1 MGIGNT
7 TSAAALMHK
16 LTGLAAAECVGAGT
30 GLSPEGVLR
39 KQRVIEAANERHA
52 GVTEPLEVLATFG
65 GFEIAMMTGA
75 MLQAAAL
82 RKTLLIDGFIV
93 SAALLVA
100 SRIAPAI
107 LDYCVF
113 AHCSDEAGHRRML
126 EQLGARPAAPA
137 GHAPGRRHRRRARAA
152 AAARGRQLPE
162 RDGDLRFRQRQRKV
176 RNRIGDKTKMQQV
189 RLFFIAL
196 QFFTRLPIPAWVGFE
211 ASWLQHAS
219 RYFPLVG
226 CVVAAVAAAVYFAA
240 ALVLPAPVAA
250 VLSTAASIYLT
261 GAFHEDG
268 FADACDGLGG
278 GMTRERALEIMKDS
292 RVGAYGAIGIVCML
306 AAKLSALA
314 MLPPRVAVGA
324 LFLAHPLSRLAAAS
338 LIWKLDYVRDEG
350 KAKPLAQQMTA
361 AEFAIA
367 ALTALLPAP
376 ALLAAGWI
384 SPAAVLAR
392 CWPH

>member
-1 MGIGNT
+1 
-7 TSAAALMHK
+7 
-16 LTGLAAAECVGAGT
+16 
-30 GLSPEGVLR
+30 
-39 KQRVIEAANERHA
+39 
-52 GVTEPLEVLATFG
+52 
-65 GFEIAMMTGA
+65 
-75 MLQAAAL
+75 
-82 RKTLLIDGFIV
+82 
-93 SAALLVA
+93 
-100 SRIAPAI
+100 
-107 LDYCVF
+107 
-113 AHCSDEAGHRRML
+113 
-126 EQLGARPAAPA
+126 
-137 GHAPGRRHRRRARAA
+137 
-152 AAARGRQLPE
+152 
-162 RDGDLRFRQRQRKV
+162 
-176 RNRIGDKTKMQQV
+176 MQQL

-196 QFFTRLPIPAWVGFE
+196 QFFTRLPIPGWIGFE

-226 CVVAAVAAAVYFAA
+226 CVVAAIAAAVYFAA

-268 FADACDGLGG
+268 FADTCDGLGG

-338 LIWKLDYVRDEG
+338 LIWKLDYVRGEG
-350 KAKPLAQQMTA
+350 KAKPLAQQMTS

-367 ALTALLPAP
+367 AVTALLPAP
-376 ALLAAGWI
+376 ILIALGWIAPSALLAALL
-384 SPAAVLAR
+384 AAVLAAIWLGR
-392 CWPH
+392 KLSMRLGGYTGDCLGAVQQVAEAFIYIGVLATLGHGAWS